1 MRQLYAPWRLEYI
14 ESGTEA
20 KGCIFC
26 DFPGELKTGP
36 LQKDDAKNLIVARG
50 EHAFHILNRFPYSA
64 GHLMV
69 VPYAHITD
77 LATLGEEAF
86 LGLHRELLR
95 AQNAVRQVYKP
106 HGLNVGMNLGRAGGA
121 GIADHLHYHVVPRW
135 LGDVNFMPVLADVK
149 VISSHLEDSYGR
161 LRDALN
167 SAAPAL

>member
-14 ESGTEA
+14 ESGTEPQ
-20 KGCIFC
+20 GCIFC
-26 DFPGELKTGP
+26 DFPAA
-36 LQKDDAKNLIVARG
+36 KDAGADAKNLIVARG
-50 EHAFHILNRFPYSA
+50 EHAFHILNRYPYSA

-77 LATLGEEAF
+77 LATLSEEAF

-95 AQNAVRQVYKP
+95 AQNAVRQVFKP

-149 VISSHLEDSYGR
+149 IISSHLEDSYAR
-161 LRDALN
+161 LHAALN
-167 SAAPAL
+167 AKSPVAAST